1 MAPLLRADN
10 LSIKYRNH
18 HILDNVSFEVR
29 PQQILTIIGP
39 NGAGKT
45 TLLKAI
51 LGLIPSSGGTLWKK
65 EGLRIG
71 YMPQRIDLNPLLQL
85 SVKDFLHLA
94 EPRAD
99 LKKLQA
105 VLKEIGVASL
115 LDRFMSQLSGGEL
128 QRVLLASTL
137 LIEPDLL
144 VLDEPAQGVDVV
156 GQAELY
162 RLIKAARERRGCS
175 VLLVSHDLHLVMSAS
190 DHVICLNHH
199 ICCSGNPD
207 AVRQDA
213 NYQSLFPQVTPGL
226 EGLAPYVHHHDHHHD

>member
-1 MAPLLRADN
+1 MLLRAEN
-10 LSIKYRNH
+10 LTIKHRNH
-18 HILDNVSFEVR
+18 HTLDNVSFQVH
-29 PQQILTIIGP
+29 PGQILTIIGP

-51 LGLIPSSGGTLWKK
+51 LGLIPLSGGTLWKK

-71 YMPQRIDLNPLLQL
+71 YMPQRLDLNPLLQL
-85 SVKDFLHLA
+85 SVKDFLLLA

-99 LKKLQA
+99 LA
-105 VLKEIGVASL
+105 TL
-115 LDRFMSQLSGGEL
+115 LAILEEVGAAPLLERFMAQLSGGEL
-128 QRVLLASTL
+128 QRILLASTL
-137 LIEPDLL
+137 LIEPDLM

-162 RLIKAARERRGCS
+162 RLITTARQRRGCS
-175 VLLVSHDLHLVMSAS
+175 ILLVSHDLHLVMSAS

-199 ICCSGNPD
+199 VCCSGHPD
-207 AVRQDA
+207 VVRQDA
-213 NYQSLFPQVTPGL
+213 NYQSLFPQATWGL